1 MNEDLLIKEAVM
13 GDRRSFEVLFNLYSK
28 QIKRSLVHLSG
39 NEFDSNDL
47 LQETF
52 MKAYTNL
59 DKYDPKYPFVVW
71 LHTIARNTFL
81 DYIRK
86 NNVKNRILVVDSER
100 VSELE
105 VEDTDDN
112 VVLNERSD
120 MLMDKIAALEEKYR
134 VVMDLRYRAG
144 LDYKDIAKELD
155 MSIDTVKT
163 RLRRGK
169 EKLSSVK

>member
-1 MNEDLLIKEAVM
+1 MNEDLLIKEAVL

-28 QIKRSLVHLSG
+28 QIKRTLVRLSG

-59 DKYDPKYPFVVW
+59 NKYDPKYPFEVW
-71 LHTIARNTFL
+71 LNTIARNTFL

-105 VEDTDDN
+105 VEDTDDS

-120 MLMDKIAALEEKYR
+120 ILMDKIAALEEKYR
-134 VVMDLRYRAG
+134 VVMELRYRAG
-144 LDYKDIAKELD
+144 LDYKDIAKELS

-169 EKLSSVK
+169 EKLK

>member
-1 MNEDLLIKEAVM
+1 MKEDLLIKESIT
-13 GDRRSFEVLFNLYSK
+13 GDKRSFELLFNMYSK
-28 QIKRSLVHLSG
+28 QIKNTLIRLSG

-59 DKYDPKYPFVVW
+59 DKYDFKYPFGVW
-71 LHTIARNTFL
+71 LNAIAKNTFL
-81 DYIRK
+81 DYMRK
-86 NNVKNRILVVDSER
+86 NSVKNRILIVDSDR
-100 VSELE
+100 VSEME
-105 VEDTDDN
+105 VEDVDDN
-112 VVLNERSD
+112 TVANERSD
-120 MLMDKIAALEEKYR
+120 MLMSKIADMEDKYK
-134 VVMDLRYRAG
+134 VVMELRYKAG

-169 EKLSSVK
+169 EKLK

>member
-1 MNEDLLIKEAVM
+1 MNENLLINEAVL

-28 QIKRSLVHLSG
+28 QIKRTLVHLSG

-59 DKYDPKYPFVVW
+59 DKYDPKYPFEVW
-71 LHTIARNTFL
+71 LNTIARNTFL

-120 MLMDKIAALEEKYR
+120 ILMDKIATLEEKYR
-134 VVMDLRYRAG
+134 VVMELRYKAG
-144 LDYKDIAKELD
+144 LDYKDIAKELN

-169 EKLSSVK
+169 EKLK

>member
-1 MNEDLLIKEAVM
+1 MNDDLLIKEAVL
-13 GDRRSFEVLFNLYSK
+13 GDKRSFEVLFNLYSR
-28 QIKRSLVHLSG
+28 QIKRTLVRLSG

-52 MKAYTNL
+52 LKAYTNL
-59 DKYDPKYPFVVW
+59 DKYDFKYPFDVW

-86 NNVKNRILVVDSER
+86 NNVKNRILLVDSER

-105 VEDTDDN
+105 VEDMDDN
-112 VVLNERSD
+112 VILNERSD
-120 MLMDKIAALEEKYR
+120 ILMDKIAALEEIYR

-144 LDYKDIAKELD
+144 LDYKGIAKELN

-163 RLRRGK
+163 RIRRGK
-169 EKLSSVK
+169 EKLK